1 MAILGSTSFSYQPP
15 DSSIEGKLLRTF
27 SSSGALNED
36 GVLAEEYIDEWR
48 FDVNTFILP
57 QNKSV
62 MTYRLHVDGEVLIL
76 ATVFSDVY
84 PVFSHYHLSGSCD
97 CWDKPKFQSA

>member
-1 MAILGSTSFSYQPP
+1 MAIMGSTSFSYQRP

-27 SSSGALNED
+27 SSSGALS
-36 GVLAEEYIDEWR
+36 GYRVLAEKYIDERR

-62 MTYRLHVDGEVLIL
+62 MTYRLRGDGEVRIL

-97 CWDKPKFQSA
+97 CWDKPKCQSA

>member
-1 MAILGSTSFSYQPP
+1 MAILGNTSFSYQPP

-36 GVLAEEYIDEWR
+36 GVLAEEYIDQRR

-57 QNKSV
+57 QSISV
-62 MTYRLHVDGEVLIL
+62 MTYRHNIDGGVQIL
-76 ATVFSDVY
+76 ATV
-84 PVFSHYHLSGSCD
+84 
-97 CWDKPKFQSA
+97 SAPCIQFLATTN

>member
-1 MAILGSTSFSYQPP
+1 MGSTSFSYQPP

-36 GVLAEEYIDEWR
+36 RVLAEEYIDEWR

-57 QNKSV
+57 QSISV
-62 MTYRLHVDGEVLIL
+62 MTYRQHIDGGVLIL
-76 ATVFSDVY
+76 STVSAPCIQFLATTN
-84 PVFSHYHLSGSCD
+84 
-97 CWDKPKFQSA
+97 

>member
-1 MAILGSTSFSYQPP
+1 MRSTSFSYQPP
-15 DSSIEGKLLRTF
+15 DSSIERKLLSTL

-36 GVLAEEYIDEWR
+36 RVLAEEYIDEWR

-84 PVFSHYHLSGSCD
+84 PVFSHHHLSGSCD
-97 CWDKPKFQSA
+97 CWDKPKCQSA